1 MVQKESTPKPR
12 GRPRAFEPDAALA
25 RALDVFRDS
34 GFSATSLDDLS
45 AAMGINRPSLY
56 GAFGDKRALF
66 LKAYGRYRA
75 KMVELFSD
83 AFAPEKSLRQM
94 LERAYEIAIE
104 VYSEGGD
111 NPRGCFTVMTAGSEA
126 LGEGPILEA
135 VQSALANTDM
145 IMLRRF
151 ERAAAEGDLL
161 AGADVAAHAKIAA
174 SIFHT
179 LAVRARAGAPHAE
192 LAMIAA
198 SAVNLLAPS
207 SA

>member
-66 LKAYGRYRA
+66 LKAYERYRA
-75 KMVELFSD
+75 RMLEVFAD
-83 AFAPEKSLRQM
+83 AFSAEKSLRQT

-135 VQSALANTDM
+135 VRSALANTDM
-145 IMLRRF
+145 VMLRRF
-151 ERAAAEGDLL
+151 ERAAAEGDLP
-161 AGADVAAHAKIAA
+161 AGADVAARAKIAA

-179 LAVRARAGAPHAE
+179 LAVRARAGAPRSE

-198 SAVNLLAPS
+198 SAVDLLAPS